1 MRNFLKGQ
9 KLFVFFFFLYFP
21 KKTFHLSFFG
31 EILFMKI
38 QTAINE
44 RIGKLAELDEVNHF
58 SCLKPNVLLI
68 YLEP

>member
-1 MRNFLKGQ
+1 
-9 KLFVFFFFLYFP
+9 
-21 KKTFHLSFFG
+21 
-31 EILFMKI
+31 MKI